1 MVMRTAIGAV
11 AFFACACVLAQSG
24 KPETLEGSNGFVL
37 IRIVTNAAVPQPLMG
52 YHTKWRDLV
61 VQSADGTEVKL
72 SPAPDAGRRST
83 QVFAQPLAEGRYKP
97 VALRSNA
104 AGIPLAPN
112 DLEFEVKRG
121 RVTNLGTLIVQPTG
135 NSEYTVVPFP
145 GAEDMRE
152 YLARELPALAAVAG
166 ADTLGWSGG
175 KVADGTASGPR
186 WLVVSNTA
194 AGGIVG
200 TITMNII
207 QAKIDADARTASVA
221 AWKEAT
227 DGATR
232 LRLAKQ
238 YSYSLNGLQRL
249 PDGRIAAGSN
259 LGQVLLRD
267 PAAGWQRIDLEDP
280 REITALYAPDGNR
293 MIAGGEEG
301 LLVST
306 QDGGKTWTRHKPA
319 VAGGLIVHIAERE
332 GQVFV
337 LSVVDDDFWLHSTSD
352 LGSGQWR
359 ELRHEKMD
367 FLGLRIYPHMQG
379 MGVLHEGRY
388 YMVVPGQSIHILD
401 IGTGTWTAVKPD
413 SPLRFMGA
421 VKDGFAYATGAINRV
436 APYLSRDGGATW
448 KKLENNC
455 SATFSGVLS
464 VAFLSPSDAYLLCY
478 QVGMWSNTYTIKR
491 TGDGGATWKDVLAD
505 IPGRPFQMYATP
517 EVLLYSDVTGQIHA
531 SRDGG
536 ASWALESRPQ

>member
-1 MVMRTAIGAV
+1 MRVGIGLA
-11 AFFACACVLAQSG
+11 ALIACAWALAQSG
-24 KPETLEGSNGFVL
+24 KPQALEANNGFVL
-37 IRIVTNAAVPQPLMG
+37 IRIVTNAAVPQVLMG
-52 YHTKWRDLV
+52 YNTRWRDLV
-61 VQSADGTEVKL
+61 LQSADGTEVKL
-72 SPAPDAGRRST
+72 SSAPDAGRRST

-97 VALRSNA
+97 VALRSGG

-135 NSEYTVVPFP
+135 NNEFTLLLYP

-166 ADTLGWSGG
+166 ADTPGWRGG
-175 KVADGTASGPR
+175 KGADGTASGPR

-200 TITMNII
+200 TITMNLI
-207 QAKIDADARTASVA
+207 QAKLDADAKTAPVV
-221 AWKEAT
+221 AWKEAI
-227 DGATR
+227 DGAAR

-267 PAAGWQRIDLEDP
+267 PATGWQRIDLEDP

-293 MIAGGEEG
+293 MVAGGEEG

-306 QDGGKTWTRHKPA
+306 QDGGKTWARHKPA
-319 VAGGLIVHIAERE
+319 IAGGLIVHIAERE
-332 GQVFV
+332 GEVFV
-337 LSVVDDDFWLHSTSD
+337 LSVVDDDFWLHSTRD
-352 LGSGQWR
+352 LGSGEWR

-367 FLGLRIYPHMQG
+367 FLGLRIHPHMQA
-379 MGVLHEGRY
+379 MGALHEGRY
-388 YMVVPGQSIHILD
+388 YMVVPGQAIHILD
-401 IGTGTWTAVKPD
+401 LGTRTWSSAKPD

-448 KKLENNC
+448 KKLENRC
-455 SATFSGVLS
+455 TATFSGVLS
-464 VAFLSPSDAYLLCY
+464 VAFLSPNEAYLLCY
-478 QVGMWSNTYTIKR
+478 EVGMWSNSYAIKR
-491 TGDGGATWKDVLAD
+491 TADGGATWKDVLAD
-505 IPGRPFQMYATP
+505 VPGRPYQMYATP

-536 ASWALESRPQ
+536 ATWAEESRPQ